1 MLFNEDLRSKYP
13 HIRFQLHWEL
23 SSDVTYQ
30 LGQCQAIVNALCEL
44 PMQPT
49 YRKRRLNVSLNK
61 GAQATTAIEGNT
73 LTQDEVAKVA
83 EGEELPRSKAYQ
95 AQEVTNILD
104 AMNSLLAHVA
114 SDENVQV
121 ITPQLIK
128 DFHVMVGRNLGEH
141 FDAIPGRFRQDERV
155 VGPYK
160 TPRHEDVPELVRL
173 MCEWLR
179 IQFGFS
185 SGRQT
190 FQEAVVQAIVSH
202 VYLEWIH
209 PFGDGNGR
217 TGRLLEFYILLRAG
231 NPDIASHV
239 LSNFYNETRPEYY
252 RQLDR
257 ASRERDLTAFIRY
270 AVQGYLDGLTE
281 SLTDVKNS
289 MIEVAWKY
297 LVHETFAAHKTL
309 KKEVFKRRRRLMLS
323 MPPNSWLGLDQ
334 LPLLEATLAREYAQL
349 SERTLERDLAELK
362 EMKLIVEEEGKFQP
376 NLGLLVPH
384 MARRRRVVK
393 PKVQEPDNR

>member
-1 MLFNEDLRSKYP
+1 MLADADLQSRYP
-13 HIRFQLHWEL
+13 HIRFQLHWDL
-23 SSDVTYQ
+23 SPDVTYQ
-30 LGQCQAIVNALCEL
+30 LGQCQAIVDALCEL
-44 PMQPT
+44 PMQPS
-49 YRKRRLNVSLNK
+49 YRKRRLKVSLNK

-73 LTQDEVAKVA
+73 LTHDEVAKVA
-83 EGEELPRSKAYQ
+83 EGEPLSKSKAYQ
-95 AQEVTNILD
+95 AQEVANILD
-104 AMNSLLAHVA
+104 AMNSLLGRVA
-114 SDENVQV
+114 SDADVQV

-128 DFHVMVGRNLGEH
+128 EFHVMVGRDLGEH

-173 MCEWLR
+173 MCEWLKA
-179 IQFGFS
+179 QFGFS

-190 FQEAVVQAIVSH
+190 FKEAVVQAIVTH

-217 TGRLLEFYILLRAG
+217 TGRLVEFYILLRAG

-257 ASRERDLTAFIRY
+257 ASKDKDLTAFIRY

-281 SLTDVKNS
+281 SLTHVKDS
-289 MIEVAWKY
+289 MIEVAWRY
-297 LVHETFAAHKTL
+297 LVHETFAEHKTL
-309 KKEVFKRRRRLMLS
+309 KKEVFKRRRRLVLF
-323 MPPNSWLGLDQ
+323 MPLNTWLGLDQ
-334 LPLLEATLAREYAQL
+334 LPLLEASLAREYAQL
-349 SERTLERDLAELK
+349 SERTLERDLEALK
-362 EMKLIVEEEGKFQP
+362 DMNLIVEDDGKFQP
-376 NLGLLVPH
+376 NLALLVPH

-393 PKVQEPDNR
+393 PGAEEPLRG

>member
-1 MLFNEDLRSKYP
+1 MVFDADLQARYP
-13 HIRFQLHWEL
+13 HIRFRRHWEL

-30 LGQCQAIVNALCEL
+30 LGQCQAIVDALCEL
-44 PMQPT
+44 PMQPA
-49 YRKRRLNVSLNK
+49 YRKRRLSVSLNK

-83 EGEELPRSKAYQ
+83 EGEELPKSKAYQ
-95 AQEVTNILD
+95 AQEVANILE
-104 AMNSLLAHVA
+104 AMNHLLEHVA
-114 SDENVQV
+114 ADKDVPIISPE
-121 ITPQLIK
+121 LIRQ
-128 DFHVMVGRNLGEH
+128 FHVMVGRDLGEH

-160 TPRHEDVPELVRL
+160 CPRHEDVPELVRL
-173 MCEWLR
+173 MCDWL
-179 IQFGFS
+179 IEEFGYIT
-185 SGRQT
+185 GRQT
-190 FQEAVVQAIVSH
+190 FRVAVVQAIVTH

-239 LSNFYNETRPEYY
+239 LSNFYNETRSEYY

-257 ASRERDLTAFIRY
+257 ASKDGDLTAFIRY
-270 AVQGYLDGLTE
+270 AMQGYLDGLTE
-281 SLTDVKNS
+281 SLTHVKDS

-297 LVHETFAAHKTL
+297 LVHETFAEHRTP
-309 KKEVFKRRRRLMLS
+309 KKEVFKRRRRLMLL
-323 MPPNSWLGLDQ
+323 MPPNKALTLDEI
-334 LPLLEATLAREYAQL
+334 PLLETNLARQYAQL
-349 SERTLERDLAELK
+349 SGRTLERDMEELK
-362 EMKLIVEEEGKFQP
+362 GMKLVLEQDGKFEA

-384 MARRRRVVK
+384 MATRRRVTK
-393 PKVQEPDNR
+393 PQPERRQA